1 MLCAIRAA
9 YHHHF
14 EEGLLGPK
22 AWYQLDKSIAHALDY
37 TYSGLTDLEYLNNF
51 FKPGFFVECFQ
62 SIPIKCIRRLIYE
75 MRFSRVMT
83 GYDCLINFVDC
94 R

>member
-62 SIPIKCIRRLIYE
+62 SIPIKWIRRLIYE